1 MSTEKDKEREREL
14 ETAALQEELNQ
25 YRQEKE
31 KIRGML
37 GQIGGKN
44 TAKVDQIVNT
54 VFIAM
59 LAVLFILDML
69 RHFHL
74 VELPFETIVSLEIG
88 ILLVSIKIIWL
99 IEKQIKVNHFQFWM
113 LNSIEF
119 RLNNVTNKILGIERS
134 IKDLQPEKEKV

>member
-1 MSTEKDKEREREL
+1 MNKETERNL

-25 YRQEKE
+25 YKQEKE

-44 TAKVDQIVNT
+44 TAKIDQIVNAI
-54 VFIAM
+54 FIGL
-59 LAVLFILDML
+59 LAILFLLDLL

-74 VELPFETIVSLEIG
+74 VELPFETIVSIEIG

-119 RLNNVTNKILGIERS
+119 RLNNVNNKILGIEKAVKE
-134 IKDLQPEKEKV
+134 IQPVEEKA

>member
-1 MSTEKDKEREREL
+1 MSNTKERDL

-25 YRQEKE
+25 YKLEKE

-54 VFIAM
+54 VFILL
-59 LAVLFILDML
+59 LAILFLLDVL

-74 VELPFETIVSLEIG
+74 VELPFETIVSIEIG

-119 RLNNVTNKILGIERS
+119 RLNNVNNKILGIE
-134 IKDLQPEKEKV
+134 KAVQELQAPQDNI

>member
-1 MSTEKDKEREREL
+1 MDKDKEREL

-25 YRQEKE
+25 YKQDKE

-54 VFIAM
+54 VFIGM

-119 RLNNVTNKILGIERS
+119 RLNNVNNKILGIERS
-134 IKDLQPEKEKV
+134 VKDLQPQKEEV